1 MKLLNRDKKVLVF
14 NLINGALKLI
24 PTVVKEVS
32 EDEYKELNENKFFN
46 FYKDEGKI
54 KIVDEDTKSDK
65 KEDTKVVLNDEI
77 FNSLSDEDL
86 VRSYKVTELKKYL
99 KSKGLENLNGKKE
112 VELIQM
118 GRELQGCTP
127 TAESNYFW
135 MIPLC

>member
-14 NLINGALKLI
+14 NLSNGALKLI
-24 PTVVKEVS
+24 PTISKEVS
-32 EDEYKELNENKFFN
+32 KEESKELNENKFFN

-99 KSKGLENLNGKKE
+99 KSKGLGDLNGKKE

-118 GRELQGCTP
+118 GRELN
-127 TAESNYFW
+127 ESEDE
-135 MIPLC
+135 ITL

>member
-1 MKLLNRDKKVLVF
+1 MKLLNSDKKVLVF

-118 GRELQGCTP
+118 GRELN
-127 TAESNYFW
+127 ESEDE
-135 MIPLC
+135 ITL

>member
-1 MKLLNRDKKVLVF
+1 MKLLNNDKKVLVF
-14 NLINGALKLI
+14 NLSNGALKLI

-32 EDEYKELNENKFFN
+32 EEEYKELEDNKFFN

-54 KIVDEDTKSDK
+54 KLLEEDTEVAK

-86 VRSYKVTELKKYL
+86 ARSYKVTELKKYL

-118 GRELQGCTP
+118 GRELN
-127 TAESNYFW
+127 ESEDE
-135 MIPLC
+135 ITL

>member
-118 GRELQGCTP
+118 GRELN
-127 TAESNYFW
+127 ESEDE
-135 MIPLC
+135 ITL

>member
-118 GRELQGCTP
+118 GRDLN
-127 TAESNYFW
+127 ESEDE
-135 MIPLC
+135 ITL

>member
-1 MKLLNRDKKVLVF
+1 MKLLNTDKKVLVF
-14 NLINGALKLI
+14 NLSNGALKLI

-32 EDEYKELNENKFFN
+32 EDEYKELEDNKFFN

-54 KIVDEDTKSDK
+54 KLLEEDTEVAK

-86 VRSYKVTELKKYL
+86 ARSYKVTELKKYL

-118 GRELQGCTP
+118 GRELN
-127 TAESNYFW
+127 ESEDE
-135 MIPLC
+135 ITL